1 MSMVRSNRAGVRQLR
16 HYNRIF
22 STPGGEEA
30 AFRDMSQQ
38 RKLSSDLSVTV
49 LGDIG
54 AMFRRENSAYES
66 LSGTGVYFSF
76 CGHVL
81 LPFPLKHFQKFLR
94 NFQYFHEN
102 LLEFLQKRAHIFVRM
117 RNIYQW
123 YQVSQCRPGWRMCSP
138 CRQVRTWGH
147 QSITVV
153 MSTMADSNTYSHTS
167 LVMWTLLLLS
177 CWEMKLWISWECLFC
192 RFRINQCH

>member
-66 LSGTGVYFSF
+66 LSGTVYFSF
-76 CGHVL
+76 CGHV
-81 LPFPLKHFQKFLR
+81 
-94 NFQYFHEN
+94 
-102 LLEFLQKRAHIFVRM
+102 
-117 RNIYQW
+117 
-123 YQVSQCRPGWRMCSP
+123 
-138 CRQVRTWGH
+138 
-147 QSITVV
+147 
-153 MSTMADSNTYSHTS
+153 TS
-167 LVMWTLLLLS
+167 LPLETFSEILKKFS
-177 CWEMKLWISWECLFC
+177 IFS
-192 RFRINQCH
+192 